1 MAKIRVENLVK
12 TYPRT
17 EGGTRLRVLDDV
29 SLSVE
34 EGELVTFFGPNGC
47 GKTTLLKVL
56 AGVEDCDSG
65 SVRIDSLGPKEAKT
79 GLIFQNYADSLMP
92 WLTGWD
98 NILFPYNLRKRRAQ
112 KQEASE
118 RLSKLL
124 KDLAIGLPLDHYPY
138 QMSGGQQQLVSILR
152 TLIYQPD
159 VILMDEPFSALDY
172 QTRAFMQNTL
182 LHAWE
187 LERCSIL
194 FISHDIEEAIFLAD
208 RLVLLGPLPASIRE
222 IRTIPFARPRSR
234 DILESDEFF
243 HFKRECLRVALG
255 DRHEA

>member
-12 TYPRT
+12 TYALT
-17 EGGTRLRVLDDV
+17 ENGTRLRVLDGI

-56 AGVEDCDSG
+56 AGVEAYDSG
-65 SVRIDSLGPKEAKT
+65 SVKIDSLGPKEAKT

-92 WLTGWD
+92 WLTGR
-98 NILFPYNLRKRRAQ
+98 NNVLFPYSLKKRRSQ
-112 KQEASE
+112 KGDASE

-124 KDLAIGLPLDHYPY
+124 SDLGIDLPLHNYPY

-182 LHAWE
+182 LHAWQ
-187 LERCSIL
+187 LERCTIL

-208 RLVLLGPLPASIRE
+208 RLVLLGPLPAAIRE

-234 DILESDEFF
+234 ELLESDEFF
-243 HFKRECLRVALG
+243 HFKRECLRVILG
-255 DRHEA
+255 GEA